1 MARVKGG
8 TKTRRRHK
16 KVLKQAEGYRNSGS
30 RSYSKAYEIVTRALK
45 YAFRDRRVKKREF
58 RSLWIQRLNA
68 AVRGHDMNYSGFV
81 AALRKN
87 NVGLNRKVLADLAL
101 NDPKSFSS
109 IVKSLQ

>member
-30 RSYSKAYEIVTRALK
+30 RSYSKAYELVTRALK

-68 AVRGHDMNYSGFV
+68 AVRTHDMSYSAFV
-81 AALRKN
+81 AALRKK

-109 IVKSLQ
+109 IVKSVQ